1 MREAATRSIWPRYRS
16 DLGRGRN
23 VKIGSH
29 ENHFRA
35 QFWTPFLGPD
45 LGTFFDLAWKLDP
58 SLSFGKV
65 SQLYMIYTR
74 PPDLARK
81 VVPDLARKVVPD
93 LSSESGPRF
102 RHGNSFRWN

>member
-1 MREAATRSIWPRYRS
+1 MREAATRSRWPRYRS

-35 QFWTPFLGPD
+35 QFWTPFLGSD

-58 SLSFGKV
+58 SLSSGTLSKF
-65 SQLYMIYTR
+65 YTIYTWG
-74 PPDLARK
+74 PDSGTEIGSTLGT
-81 VVPDLARKVVPD
+81 
-93 LSSESGPRF
+93 ESGSRF
-102 RHGNSFRWN
+102 ELGKWFHI

>member
-35 QFWTPFLGPD
+35 QFWTPFLGSD

-58 SLSFGKV
+58 SLSSGILSNF
-65 SQLYMIYTR
+65 YTIHTWD
-74 PPDLARK
+74 PD
-81 VVPDLARKVVPD
+81 
-93 LSSESGPRF
+93 SGTEI
-102 RHGNSFRWN
+102 G